1 MRVSTL
7 LRASLAKVASIDP
20 VVALFGAIGGAALVG
35 APLAAG
41 CSKGAGST
49 EGGHEIPHDPA
60 PPASQPS
67 SASAAI
73 ASARPDAGE
82 ALGPEPEIEVR
93 EGNLRYEVRDAETG
107 ALIPCKLTLL
117 GASSSRT
124 PILSLPDTPRNE
136 GRAIA
141 VANRIMSLTGQGVSR
156 VPEGTYDVY
165 VSRGPEWDMFVERGV
180 RVGPRQAKITA
191 KLRRFVDSKGWL
203 SGDFHV
209 HAASSFDSRVPMSA
223 RVFEFI
229 SDGVEMIV
237 STDHNVI
244 ADYEP
249 IIEDLGVRKLLSS
262 AMGDEITT
270 ASWGH
275 YGAFPL
281 PFEQDAPGGGA
292 VRTRRR
298 APVDIFRDVRE
309 DAPDALIDV
318 HHPRFDKR
326 LGYFEVGRLDAA
338 ADSAKRPGFSFD
350 FDAIEILNGM
360 EDFDQK
366 TVGEV
371 MDDWFG
377 LIKHGH
383 LAAATGNSDT
393 HHLSYNLG
401 GYPRNYVRLE
411 DDSPAN
417 ATGAAV
423 AAAVKQRHCFFTT
436 GPFVEMSVGSTKIGD
451 VAPAPDGKVRV
462 EIKVQAAPWV
472 SVSRVTLFVDG
483 VIVQRW
489 DVRESDAA
497 VRLQDG
503 HDIVVARDAFVV
515 ARVDGDKPLSPV
527 VGDTGTYRV
536 LPFAM
541 TNPIFLDVDGNGRY
555 DPPEPHGPHAPPA
568 PDLKKISPKAIPPK

>member
-1 MRVSTL
+1 MRSPTP
-7 LRASLAKVASIDP
+7 LRRSLARIDP
-20 VVALFGAIGGAALVG
+20 VVALCGALGGALVVG

-41 CSKGAGST
+41 CSRGTGST
-49 EGGHEIPHDPA
+49 EGGREILLPPA
-60 PPASQPS
+60 PSAEPPSPPAP
-67 SASAAI
+67 I
-73 ASARPDAGE
+73 ASCGPDAGE
-82 ALGPEPEIEVR
+82 EPEPEPEIEVH

-117 GASSSRT
+117 GASGTRT
-124 PILSLPDTPRNE
+124 PRLSRGDIPRYE

-141 VANRIMSLTGQGVSR
+141 AANRIMSLTGQGVSR
-156 VPEGTYDVY
+156 VPDGTYDVY
-165 VSRGPEWDMFVERGV
+165 VSRGPEWEMFTERGV
-180 RVGPRQAKITA
+180 RVGSVQAKIAA
-191 KLRRFVDSKGWL
+191 KLRHVVDTKGWL

-223 RVFEFI
+223 RVYEFI
-229 SDGVEMIV
+229 SDGVDMIV

-249 IIEDLGVRKLLSS
+249 IIEDLGVRKLLLS

-270 ASWGH
+270 SGWGH

-281 PFEQDAPGGGA
+281 PFDEGAPGGGA

-298 APVDIFRDVRE
+298 APADIFRDVRE

-318 HHPRFDKR
+318 HHPRFDR
-326 LGYFEVGRLDAA
+326 RMGYFEVGKLNAA

-350 FDAIEILNGM
+350 FDAIEILNGY

-366 TVGEV
+366 TVGKV
-371 MDDWFG
+371 MEDWFG
-377 LIKHGH
+377 LIRHGH

-393 HHLSYNLG
+393 HHMTYNLG
-401 GYPRNYVRLE
+401 GYPRNYVRVP
-411 DDSPAN
+411 DDSPEK

-451 VAPAPDGKVRV
+451 VAPAPDGKIRV

-483 VIVQRW
+483 VIVERW
-489 DVRESDAA
+489 DVHETDDA
-497 VRLQDG
+497 VRLREG
-503 HDIVVARDAFVV
+503 HDIAVSRDAFVV

-527 VGDTGTYRV
+527 VGDMNTYRV
-536 LPFAM
+536 LPFAL

-555 DPPEPHGPHAPPA
+555 DPPEPHGPHAPA
-568 PDLKKISPKAIPPK
+568 VKKVIPRAIPPR